1 MMTRTRILRDSKGS
15 AAIEFAIAVPV
26 LVTFI
31 IGIIQTGVYLQAN
44 AGVQHALGEGARV
57 ATIFDPDTNSR
68 PSDED
73 ISDKITESTFG
84 LRGGTWHEPVI
95 DSTNEASDG
104 YIDITVQFDAPTDF
118 FFFPGPA
125 ITIERTKRVYTQS

>member
-1 MMTRTRILRDSKGS
+1 MTWTRIFRDRKGS

-26 LVTFI
+26 LVSFI
-31 IGIIQTGVYLQAN
+31 VGIIQTSVYLQAN

-57 ATIFDPDTNSR
+57 ATIYDPTTGSR
-68 PSDED
+68 PPDEV
-73 ISDKITESTFG
+73 ISETIVNSKFG
-84 LRGGTWHEPVI
+84 IRGGDWHEPVI

-104 YIDITVQFDAPTDF
+104 YIDITVQYDVPTDF

-125 ITIERTKRVYTQS
+125 ITLQRTKRVFTQA